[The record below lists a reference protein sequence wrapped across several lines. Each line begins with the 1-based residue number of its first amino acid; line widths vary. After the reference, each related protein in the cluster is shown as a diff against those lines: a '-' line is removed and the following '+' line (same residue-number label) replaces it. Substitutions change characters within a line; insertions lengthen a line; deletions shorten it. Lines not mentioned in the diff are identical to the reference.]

1 MSAENKDS
9 TQIEQIITGWANV
22 IKDRFNILDPEVKVL
37 SETRLLACNECH
49 MRTGNK
55 CDPNKIGRH
64 EQTGLD
70 TRGCGCNISAK
81 TLSPQS
87 ICPLGKW

>member
-1 MSAENKDS
+1 MSSENN

-22 IKDRFNILDPEVKVL
+22 VKDRFNLLDPNVKAL
-37 SETRLLACNECH
+37 SESRLFSCDVCI

-55 CDPNKIGRH
+55 CDPSKIGTH
-64 EQTGLD
+64 EKTGHA

-81 TLSPQS
+81 TLSPRS
-87 ICPLGKW
+87 VCPLGKC